1 MKQDVLILGGGISGL
16 YLGIELLKQ
25 NREVLLLEKSS
36 RLGGRIYT
44 IKHKNHTIESGA
56 GRFSECHQMLFK
68 LLQRYNL
75 FDKKYPITKYAD
87 VLLSNKTKYSTNVED
102 YYKIMGFDIMDN
114 YHNCSKFFNPK
125 ILIIHHD
132 KNMVGVAR
140 YIENNDSN
148 LFLNLSYKNG
158 YDKLSLGTNLF
169 YILSDVTKK
178 QNKKYLY
185 VYETYKDAF
194 SYKQK
199 LPNVEIWNGR
209 EWCSE

>member
-1 MKQDVLILGGGISGL
+1 MRVQYKHENGFFINERVFCEVYCIPENESNDDLLNQGWLPSMEEMGIW
-16 YLGIELLKQ
+16 YQ
-25 NREVLLLEKSS
+25 S
-36 RLGGRIYT
+36 RSCRINMDYFT
-44 IKHKNHTIESGA
+44 ISKKRKYIIK
-56 GRFSECHQMLFK
+56 K
-68 LLQRYNL
+68 L
-75 FDKKYPITKYAD
+75 
-87 VLLSNKTKYSTNVED
+87 NVSFLNENDSKIIDNFFED

-114 YHNCSKFFNPK
+114 YHNCSKFFNTK

>member
-1 MKQDVLILGGGISGL
+1 MRVQYKHENGFFINERVFCEVYCIPENESNDDLLNQGWLPSMEEMGIW
-16 YLGIELLKQ
+16 YQ
-25 NREVLLLEKSS
+25 S
-36 RLGGRIYT
+36 RSCRINMDYFT
-44 IKHKNHTIESGA
+44 ISKKRKYIIK
-56 GRFSECHQMLFK
+56 K
-68 LLQRYNL
+68 L
-75 FDKKYPITKYAD
+75 
-87 VLLSNKTKYSTNVED
+87 NVSFLNENDSKIIDNFFED

>member
-1 MKQDVLILGGGISGL
+1 MDYFTISKKRK
-16 YLGIELLKQ
+16 YI
-25 NREVLLLEKSS
+25 
-36 RLGGRIYT
+36 
-44 IKHKNHTIESGA
+44 IK
-56 GRFSECHQMLFK
+56 K
-68 LLQRYNL
+68 L
-75 FDKKYPITKYAD
+75 
-87 VLLSNKTKYSTNVED
+87 NVSFLNENDSKIIDNFFED

>member
-1 MKQDVLILGGGISGL
+1 MRVQYKHENGFFINERVFCEVYCIPENESNDD
-16 YLGIELLKQ
+16 LLKQ
-25 NREVLLLEKSS
+25 GWLPSMEEMGIWYQS
-36 RLGGRIYT
+36 RSCRINMDYFT
-44 IKHKNHTIESGA
+44 ISKKRKYIIK
-56 GRFSECHQMLFK
+56 K
-68 LLQRYNL
+68 L
-75 FDKKYPITKYAD
+75 
-87 VLLSNKTKYSTNVED
+87 NVSFLNENDSKIIDNFFED